1 MFIWPISVYYEDT
14 DAGGVVYHA
23 NYLKFFERARSE
35 WLANIGISQTQLLNE
50 DMAFVVKHVSMD
62 FKRAARFEQKLT
74 VHSEVASMSGT
85 SIKFMQRLCDDQ
97 QACYCEAEIVVVC
110 VQLSKMRPQG
120 IPSFIKQ
127 ELLSAR

>member
-35 WLANIGISQTQLLNE
+35 WLTCVGISQTQLLK
-50 DMAFVVKHVSMD
+50 DDLAFVVKRASLD
-62 FKRAARFEQKLT
+62 FICPARFEQKLA
-74 VHSEVASMSGT
+74 VHSQITEMTRT
-85 SIKFMQRLCDDQ
+85 SIKFTQRLLDDNSV
-97 QACYCEAEIVVVC
+97 CYCEAEVLVVC
-110 VQLSKMRPQG
+110 VQLSKMRPKG